1 MVDFYVTFT
10 RLCNVNRVS
19 HCLLEKTKLDLM
31 HTENLIL
38 NTMLQFQLNNNIDPF
53 VDLQKVQEKAQIE
66 VINQIGSG
74 EIINFSSLKEQVD
87 YCCNQIQRYRLDLNK
102 KFLLN
107 LVEIDAPILQKHLSS
122 LA

>member
-1 MVDFYVTFT
+1 
-10 RLCNVNRVS
+10 
-19 HCLLEKTKLDLM
+19 M